1 MRLNRGWIVGA
12 NTKKQIER
20 VLQSQKNNI
29 LTLGSRGD
37 AVKKLQNDLKTL
49 GFDPKSTDGK
59 FGKNTQA
66 AVKAFQKAMINSGYK
81 LSANGKVGKKTL
93 DAIKKELSKVKD
105 KPVNG
110 LSKTQRKMIEN
121 LKNDTTLGLSANKKK
136 AMVYAAE
143 RLLAEGYEVEF
154 VAGMLGNIQ
163 NEGEAGKFESSNYK
177 SHPEKEPSYLVYM
190 DKNFHYKE
198 KYSGR
203 SISDIGIE
211 EAIALQK
218 KAEASGY
225 KGKFGFGMGQW
236 TGKRTSNI
244 LAAYQKYHT
253 SNKPS
258 TEECIKIEV
267 DFMVD
272 ELKKPEYSYIYNNWK
287 KAKNRTAQ
295 SAAETIC
302 YEYERPKDK
311 ETQAKQRGKNATKI
325 YNIMMKS

>member
-1 MRLNRGWIVGA
+1 M
-12 NTKKQIER
+12 
-20 VLQSQKNNI
+20 LQSQKNNI
-29 LTLGSRGD
+29 LTLGSKGD

-59 FGKNTQA
+59 FGENTQA

-143 RLLAEGYEVEF
+143 RLLAEGYEVGF

-177 SHPEKEPSYLVYM
+177 SHPEKEPGYLVYM
-190 DKNFHYKE
+190 DKNFNYRN
-198 KYSGR
+198 KYSGKN
-203 SISDIGIE
+203 IGQVGIK

-218 KAEASGY
+218 QAIASGY

-236 TGKRTSNI
+236 TGGRTSDI
-244 LAAYQKYHT
+244 LAAYQKYSS
-253 SNKPS
+253 SNNPS
-258 TEECIKIEV
+258 TEECIKLEV

-272 ELKKPEYSYIYNNWK
+272 ELKKPEYASIYNNWK

-295 SAAETIC
+295 SAAEAFC
-302 YEYERPKDK
+302 YKYEIPKD
-311 ETQAKQRGKNATKI
+311 TASQAKQRGRNATKI
-325 YNIMMKS
+325 YNIMTKS